1 MSWPFNSAPTKRF
14 EPIVSIALGL
24 AQICM
29 DCEMVTESDND
40 HCRTCGSH
48 SVLKLARVLEG
59 KNADSV

>member
-1 MSWPFNSAPTKRF
+1 MSWPFNTAAPKPF
-14 EPIVSIALGL
+14 EPIDSIPLGL

-48 SVLKLARVLEG
+48 SVLKLANILNSLSG
-59 KNADSV
+59 KG